1 LPIGETIEAMMRFEL
16 SVIAAGHCTGW
27 RAMSALSNTFG
38 ATLDPMCVGK
48 RYRFGGGAQQSTG
61 GVRGP

>member
-1 LPIGETIEAMMRFEL
+1 MRFEL